1 MNPNPILFH
10 IFIGDKVRAV
20 PKWASVVLSTTTV
33 GFKRSVDNPL
43 ELEYSMIYYEG
54 CWTMTGFRAEMID
67 PIIDFAKE
75 SNIVI
80 EHEHGKIIF
89 QSEEDLFWVMMR
101 FA

>member
-1 MNPNPILFH
+1 MNPNPILFQ
-10 IFIGDKVRAV
+10 IPLEDVL
-20 PKWASVVLSTTTV
+20 ASEAIVGVTATL

-67 PIIDFAKE
+67 SIIDFAKE

-101 FA
+101 FT